1 MRVRVG
7 VRARVRVSG
16 EGQDAGQA
24 QGQAQAQGFEDEV
37 CVPVWAAGMMPAE
50 RNCAPLNL
58 RMKLTSLYG
67 K

>member
-1 MRVRVG
+1 MRVRAR
-7 VRARVRVSG
+7 VRVRVRVRVSG
-16 EGQDAGQA
+16 EGQ
-24 QGQAQAQGFEDEV
+24 GQAQAQAQGLEDEV

>member
-1 MRVRVG
+1 MR
-7 VRARVRVSG
+7 VRARVRVRVRVRVSC
-16 EGQDAGQA
+16 EG
-24 QGQAQAQGFEDEV
+24 QGQAQAQGLEDEV